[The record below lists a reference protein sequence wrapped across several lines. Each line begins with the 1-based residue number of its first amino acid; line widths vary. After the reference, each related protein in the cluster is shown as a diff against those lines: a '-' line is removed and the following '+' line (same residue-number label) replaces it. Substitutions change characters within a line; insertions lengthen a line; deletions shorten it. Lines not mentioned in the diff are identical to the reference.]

1 MKNQLIHLF
10 DKPDQTAAIARAA
23 LILCC
28 FLEDDPFCSLG
39 VHCVVARRKKR
50 AAIPR
55 GPWVLRENAWL
66 EDEPRADLQGS
77 REIRSRGYLPER

>member
-50 AAIPR
+50 PRFLAALVVR
-55 GPWVLRENAWL
+55 KDG
-66 EDEPRADLQGS
+66 
-77 REIRSRGYLPER
+77 

>member
-28 FLEDDPFCSLG
+28 FLEDAPFARWGALRCCAEKKKGRDSSRPVG
-39 VHCVVARRKKR
+39 VT
-50 AAIPR
+50 
-55 GPWVLRENAWL
+55 
-66 EDEPRADLQGS
+66 
-77 REIRSRGYLPER
+77 

>member
-39 VHCVVARRKKR
+39 CIALLRGEKKR
-50 AAIPR
+50 PRFLAAR
-55 GPWVLRENAWL
+55 GCYVKTL
-66 EDEPRADLQGS
+66 G
-77 REIRSRGYLPER
+77 